1 MAVIQEGLFTLK
13 VKRYVSFYI
22 LLPIVLEF
30 LIEALSR
37 KSLIAAVKYAINSPL
52 LFAFNTLIIMLTLS
66 IAMFFKREVF
76 ALTTISVVWVIF
88 GIVNFVI
95 LHFRVT
101 PFSAVDFTLIKSA
114 ISVSSHYLNLFT
126 IAMII
131 VAIFVVLIG
140 LICLFRK
147 APVNEQHGY
156 RKIIFSILCCLTL
169 GVAIIVLHR
178 SSNSVQALSTHYT
191 NISEAYENYGFA
203 YCFANSILDTGIKK
217 PEDYSKQSVKKI
229 TKALKDEKNTDKR
242 PNIIFIQ
249 LESFFDVGYEKNLQF
264 SEDPLP
270 VFHSLQKKYSSGL
283 VTVPT
288 VGAGTVNTEFEILT
302 GMRQHDFGVSE
313 YPYKTVLKS
322 KTSESICTDL
332 KKLGYST
339 HAVHNNEATFYG
351 RNTVFSNIGF
361 DTFCSMEYMNGLT
374 DSPNG
379 WSNDDVLSREIM
391 KTLDSTSGPDFT
403 MAITVQSH
411 GKYDGIALDDP
422 TIKVTGAPEGKE
434 QAYEYYVNEIHE
446 VDRMIDTLIK
456 ELSNRKEETVLVL
469 YGDHLPSLD
478 IQKDDLSNANLY
490 QTQYVVWDN
499 MNLKKKTKNLHAY
512 QLYAEVLDR
521 IQIHEGMITK
531 YHQQTKH
538 RSKLYL
544 TGLTTLSYD
553 LLYGDN
559 YAYDGENPFKQ
570 TELQMGTE
578 PVKLTS
584 VQKTKS
590 GYRVVGSGFTP
601 YCKVYYDGTL
611 VESEWISSGCLQLQD
626 EFELDEADKKD
637 SGEPETEVTEPRDVP
652 NAFVVEVQSDDGV
665 VLSSTQA
672 YPASQVKK

>member
-1 MAVIQEGLFTLK
+1 MK

-422 TIKVTGAPEGKE
+422 TIKVTGAPERKE

-652 NAFVVEVQSDDGV
+652 HAFVVEVQSDDGV
-665 VLSSTQA
+665 VLSRTQA

>member
-1 MAVIQEGLFTLK
+1 MK

-422 TIKVTGAPEGKE
+422 TIKVTGAPERKE

-626 EFELDEADKKD
+626 EFELDEVDKKD
-637 SGEPETEVTEPRDVP
+637 SGEQETEVTEPRDVP

>member
-1 MAVIQEGLFTLK
+1 MK

-422 TIKVTGAPEGKE
+422 TIKVTGAPERKE

-672 YPASQVKK
+672 YPASQVKKKITCI

>member
-1 MAVIQEGLFTLK
+1 MK

-37 KSLIAAVKYAINSPL
+37 KSLIGAVKYAINSPL

-422 TIKVTGAPEGKE
+422 TIKVTGAPERKE

>member
-1 MAVIQEGLFTLK
+1 MK

-76 ALTTISVVWVIF
+76 ALTTISVVWIIF

-147 APVNEQHGY
+147 APVNEQQGH

-169 GVAIIVLHR
+169 GVAIIALHR

-611 VESEWISSGCLQLQD
+611 VESEWISSECLQLQD

>member
-1 MAVIQEGLFTLK
+1 MK

-147 APVNEQHGY
+147 APVNERHGY

-422 TIKVTGAPEGKE
+422 TIKVTGAPERKE

-611 VESEWISSGCLQLQD
+611 VESEWISSECLQLQD

-672 YPASQVKK
+672 YTASQVKK

>member
-1 MAVIQEGLFTLK
+1 MK

-361 DTFCSMEYMNGLT
+361 DTFCSVEYMNGLT

-411 GKYDGIALDDP
+411 GKYDGIVLDDP
-422 TIKVTGAPEGKE
+422 TIKVTGAPERKE

>member
-1 MAVIQEGLFTLK
+1 MK

-499 MNLKKKTKNLHAY
+499 MNLKKKMKNLHAY

>member
-1 MAVIQEGLFTLK
+1 MK

-422 TIKVTGAPEGKE
+422 TIKVTGAPERKE

-601 YCKVYYDGTL
+601 HCKVYYDGTL

>member
-1 MAVIQEGLFTLK
+1 MK

-422 TIKVTGAPEGKE
+422 TIKVTGAPERKE

-652 NAFVVEVQSDDGV
+652 NTFVVEVQSDDGV

-672 YPASQVKK
+672 YPASQEKK

>member
-1 MAVIQEGLFTLK
+1 MK

-302 GMRQHDFGVSE
+302 GMRQH
-313 YPYKTVLKS
+313 
-322 KTSESICTDL
+322 ESICTDL

-411 GKYDGIALDDP
+411 GKYDVIALGDP
-422 TIKVTGAPEGKE
+422 TIKVTGAPERKE

-637 SGEPETEVTEPRDVP
+637 SGEQETEVTEPRDVP

>member
-1 MAVIQEGLFTLK
+1 MK

-469 YGDHLPSLD
+469 YGEHLPSLD

-538 RSKLYL
+538 RSTLYL

>member
-1 MAVIQEGLFTLK
+1 MK

-422 TIKVTGAPEGKE
+422 TIKVTGAPERKE

-601 YCKVYYDGTL
+601 YCKVYYGTL
-611 VESEWISSGCLQLQD
+611 VESEWISSECLQLQD

-672 YPASQVKK
+672 YTASQVKK

>member
-1 MAVIQEGLFTLK
+1 MK

-422 TIKVTGAPEGKE
+422 TIKVTGAPERKE

-499 MNLKKKTKNLHAY
+499 MNLKNKTKNLHAY

>member
-1 MAVIQEGLFTLK
+1 MK

-147 APVNEQHGY
+147 APVNEQRGY

-422 TIKVTGAPEGKE
+422 TIKVTGAPERKE

-611 VESEWISSGCLQLQD
+611 VESEWISSECLQLQD

-672 YPASQVKK
+672 YTASQVKK

>member
-1 MAVIQEGLFTLK
+1 MK

-411 GKYDGIALDDP
+411 GKYDGIALGDP
-422 TIKVTGAPEGKE
+422 TIKVTGAPERKE

-637 SGEPETEVTEPRDVP
+637 SGEQETEVTEPRDVP

>member
-1 MAVIQEGLFTLK
+1 MK

-411 GKYDGIALDDP
+411 GKYDGIVLDDP
-422 TIKVTGAPEGKE
+422 TIKVTGAPERKE

-559 YAYDGENPFKQ
+559 YAYDGENQFKQ

>member
-1 MAVIQEGLFTLK
+1 MK

-37 KSLIAAVKYAINSPL
+37 KSMIAAVKYAINSPL

-76 ALTTISVVWVIF
+76 ALTTISVVWIIF

-147 APVNEQHGY
+147 APVNEQHGH

-169 GVAIIVLHR
+169 GVAIIALHR

-469 YGDHLPSLD
+469 
-478 IQKDDLSNANLY
+478 
-490 QTQYVVWDN
+490 
-499 MNLKKKTKNLHAY
+499 
-512 QLYAEVLDR
+512 DR

-611 VESEWISSGCLQLQD
+611 VESEWISSECLQLQD

>member
-1 MAVIQEGLFTLK
+1 MK

-22 LLPIVLEF
+22 LLPIVLAF
-30 LIEALSR
+30 LLEALIR
-37 KSLIAAVKYAINSPL
+37 KSLISAVKYAINSPL

-422 TIKVTGAPEGKE
+422 TIKVTGAPERKE

>member
-1 MAVIQEGLFTLK
+1 MK

-30 LIEALSR
+30 LMEALSR

-637 SGEPETEVTEPRDVP
+637 SGEQETEVTEPRDVP

>member
-1 MAVIQEGLFTLK
+1 MK

-422 TIKVTGAPEGKE
+422 TIKVTGAPERKE

>member
-1 MAVIQEGLFTLK
+1 MK

-422 TIKVTGAPEGKE
+422 TIKVTGAPERKE

-456 ELSNRKEETVLVL
+456 ELWNRKEETVLVL

-672 YPASQVKK
+672 YPASQVKNKITCI

>member
-1 MAVIQEGLFTLK
+1 MK

-422 TIKVTGAPEGKE
+422 TIKVTGAPERKE

-469 YGDHLPSLD
+469 YGDHLPCLD

>member
-1 MAVIQEGLFTLK
+1 MK

-52 LFAFNTLIIMLTLS
+52 LFAFNMLIIMLTLS

-611 VESEWISSGCLQLQD
+611 VESEWISSECLQLQD

>member
-1 MAVIQEGLFTLK
+1 MK

-217 PEDYSKQSVKKI
+217 PEDYSQQSVKKI

-422 TIKVTGAPEGKE
+422 TIKVTGAPERKE

-637 SGEPETEVTEPRDVP
+637 SGEQETEVTEPRDVP

>member
-1 MAVIQEGLFTLK
+1 MK

-422 TIKVTGAPEGKE
+422 TIKVTGAPERKE

-611 VESEWISSGCLQLQD
+611 VDSEWISSGCLQLQD

-672 YPASQVKK
+672 YPASQVKNKITCI

>member
-1 MAVIQEGLFTLK
+1 MK

-422 TIKVTGAPEGKE
+422 AIKVTGAPERKE

>member
-1 MAVIQEGLFTLK
+1 MK

>member
-1 MAVIQEGLFTLK
+1 MK

-422 TIKVTGAPEGKE
+422 TIKVTGAPERKE

-652 NAFVVEVQSDDGV
+652 NTFVVEVQSDDGV

>member
-1 MAVIQEGLFTLK
+1 MK

-52 LFAFNTLIIMLTLS
+52 LFTFNTLIIMLTLS

-422 TIKVTGAPEGKE
+422 TIKVTGAPERKE

>member
-1 MAVIQEGLFTLK
+1 MK

-169 GVAIIVLHR
+169 GVAIIVFHR

-422 TIKVTGAPEGKE
+422 TIKVTGAPERKE

>member
-1 MAVIQEGLFTLK
+1 MK

-422 TIKVTGAPEGKE
+422 TIKVTGAPERKE

-672 YPASQVKK
+672 YPASQVKKIK

>member
-1 MAVIQEGLFTLK
+1 MK

-422 TIKVTGAPEGKE
+422 TIKVTGAPERKE

-478 IQKDDLSNANLY
+478 IQKDDLSNVNLY

>member
-1 MAVIQEGLFTLK
+1 MK

-147 APVNEQHGY
+147 APVNEQHGHQ
-156 RKIIFSILCCLTL
+156 KIIFSILCCLTL

-217 PEDYSKQSVKKI
+217 PGDYSKQSVKKI

-611 VESEWISSGCLQLQD
+611 VESEWISSECLQLQD